1 MRSLMALILG
11 VFLLAGSAFAMCSL
25 TKSGDK
31 ASVLLDASKALEA
44 SNPELAAKVKAIA
57 DDCCKLGLHDVDS
70 KESKSEHPTKP
81 SSEHPSEHPTT

>member
-1 MRSLMALILG
+1 MRSIVALILG
-11 VFLLAGSAFAMCSL
+11 VFLLAGSAFAACSL
-25 TKSGDK
+25 GKPGDK

-70 KESKSEHPTKP
+70 KEAPRSEHPVAKSEHT
-81 SSEHPSEHPTT
+81 SEHPA